1 MRDDKNDPSSL
12 TEIFGEPI
20 HTYTRAQA
28 IDDGILVD
36 VSELAR
42 EAGFRLPVAMTRAVW
57 QDSVAWT
64 GNQRVQQDPTGRLY
78 DVLWMASLAARR
90 GQGRRVTFQVY
101 RVPNDGRSKHAKVVL
116 LDMHIG
122 PGDTAEPV
130 ITILC
135 RGKTEAWLP
144 RPWVANLSVEF

>member
-1 MRDDKNDPSSL
+1 MQDENNDIPSL

-28 IDDGILVD
+28 IEDGILVD

-42 EAGFRLPVAMTRAVW
+42 EAGFRLPVAVTRAVW
-57 QDSVAWT
+57 EDCVAWA
-64 GNQRVQQDPTGRLY
+64 GNQRVQQDETGRLY

-90 GQGRRVTFQVY
+90 GQGSRVTFKVY
-101 RVPNDGRSKHAKVVL
+101 RVPNDGRSRQAKLVF

-122 PGDTAEPV
+122 PGDSADPV
-130 ITILC
+130 ITI
-135 RGKTEAWLP
+135 TMP
-144 RPWVANLSVEF
+144 RED

>member
-1 MRDDKNDPSSL
+1 MQDEKSNIPSL

-28 IDDGILVD
+28 LEDGILVD

-42 EAGFRLPVAMTRAVW
+42 EAGFRLSVAVTRAVW
-57 QDSVAWT
+57 GDCVAFT
-64 GNQRVQQDPTGRLY
+64 GNQRTPQDYETSRLY

-101 RVPNDGRSKHAKVVL
+101 RVPNDGRSRRAKVVL

-122 PGDTAEPV
+122 PGDSADPV
-130 ITILC
+130 ITITMP
-135 RGKTEAWLP
+135 GED
-144 RPWVANLSVEF
+144 